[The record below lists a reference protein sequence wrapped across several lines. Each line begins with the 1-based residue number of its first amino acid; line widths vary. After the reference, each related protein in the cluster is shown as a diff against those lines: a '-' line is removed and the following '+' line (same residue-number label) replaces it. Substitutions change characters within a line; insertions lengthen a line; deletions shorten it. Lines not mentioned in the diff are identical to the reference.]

1 MAYVTEFAPDAV
13 PRHFIEVN
21 DMTLKTLGYSKNE
34 FLKLNHLDVIN
45 ADKKDI
51 LNMMKLLFEKGT
63 MTYPAEIKT
72 KYGKIIPLEVTSR
85 IYKIPGQPPPV
96 GVCIARDITD
106 RVKMEKELK
115 RLSEVDSLTG
125 AYNRNKY
132 KDIISKEIERAKR
145 YKYPLSAIMF
155 DLNFFKEVNDKYGHV
170 TGDEVLKDMVSLI
183 MRNIRSGDYLIQ
195 WGGEEFL
202 IIAPYASSK
211 DAYLLAEKLRTQAEL
226 RYFLSEGVRVT
237 LSFGIASLNE
247 SEYEMSFIKR
257 ADDALYKAKNSGRNR
272 TEVY

>member
-85 IYKIPGQPPPV
+85 IYKIPGQPP
-96 GVCIARDITD
+96 
-106 RVKMEKELK
+106 
-115 RLSEVDSLTG
+115 
-125 AYNRNKY
+125 
-132 KDIISKEIERAKR
+132 
-145 YKYPLSAIMF
+145 
-155 DLNFFKEVNDKYGHV
+155 
-170 TGDEVLKDMVSLI
+170 
-183 MRNIRSGDYLIQ
+183 
-195 WGGEEFL
+195 
-202 IIAPYASSK
+202 
-211 DAYLLAEKLRTQAEL
+211 
-226 RYFLSEGVRVT
+226 
-237 LSFGIASLNE
+237 
-247 SEYEMSFIKR
+247 
-257 ADDALYKAKNSGRNR
+257 
-272 TEVY
+272 